1 VNIDAHLEKVRRMEA
16 VRARLDSLEDFELWF
31 WMSMCGGTHAINAA
45 LHRVGATDDGEY
57 FCTQSVDVYL
67 ERGDKPGEWRHSLR
81 YGCDIIHVGMPAA
94 PGADSG
100 AASRCLQRDAGAR
113 GTARPLHP
121 RRSRDHATNRRRR
134 RECLSQLHAP
144 DREHHLKLTGEKS
157 CLIKTAAAVR

>member
-57 FCTQSVDVYL
+57 FCTQSADVYL

-81 YGCDIIHVGMPAA
+81 YGCDIIHVGMPEVQA
-94 PGADSG
+94 PIPAP
-100 AASRCLQRDAGAR
+100 LRDACNAMLVLEELRDPCIR
-113 GTARPLHP
+113 G
-121 RRSRDHATNRRRR
+121 
-134 RECLSQLHAP
+134 
-144 DREHHLKLTGEKS
+144 DRAITPQ
-157 CLIKTAAAVR
+157 IVAAVENAYRNCLRLTKSIVSN

>member
-81 YGCDIIHVGMPAA
+81 YGCDIIHVGMPAVQVPIPA
-94 PGADSG
+94 P
-100 AASRCLQRDAGAR
+100 LRDACNAMLVLEELRDPCIR
-113 GTARPLHP
+113 G
-121 RRSRDHATNRRRR
+121 
-134 RECLSQLHAP
+134 
-144 DREHHLKLTGEKS
+144 DRAITPQ
-157 CLIKTAAAVR
+157 IVAAVENAYRNCTRLTESIISN